1 MLNVFQKIKCPPK
14 VEDLIKIELNQLPKI
29 QGNTIKDREIRRLKS
44 YSDLIQ
50 RYIDF
55 VKSFPRLD
63 DLHPFYKESIEIYAG
78 KNIGEI
84 KNCLAIT
91 SRASLNAIIIL
102 KKYIGLIK
110 KLDESNSNKLMRQ
123 GFGRASSILRQ
134 KKDCIDWLIDLAK
147 TLRKMKYID
156 PELPTVIVAGAPNV
170 GKSTLVTKISSG
182 KPEIAN
188 YPFTTRDIHVG
199 HFYIRE
205 NQIQVI
211 DTPGI
216 LDRPN
221 SQRNQIERK
230 AINALKNL
238 KGIVVFL
245 FDVSKQALYSP
256 EEQINILKDTL
267 TLSKKIIIAINKI
280 DEMHKEYYDKVIEY
294 LNKSNLDFTEISA
307 EKEIGI
313 DKLKEKILKLLA
325 EEYELI

>member
-1 MLNVFQKIKCPPK
+1 MLNIFQKIKCPPK

-55 VKSFPRLD
+55 VKSFPKLD
-63 DLHPFYKESIEIYAG
+63 DLHPFYKEAIEIYAG
-78 KNIGEI
+78 KSLGEI
-84 KNCLAIT
+84 KNYLAIT
-91 SRASLNAIIIL
+91 NRASLNAIIIL
-102 KKYIGLIK
+102 KKYIALIK
-110 KLDESNSNKLMRQ
+110 KSDESVSNKLMRQ

-134 KKDCIDWLIDLAK
+134 KKEYIDCLIDLAK
-147 TLRKMKYID
+147 TLKKMKYID
-156 PELPTVIVAGAPNV
+156 PDLPTIIVSGAPNV

-188 YPFTTRDIHVG
+188 YPFTTKDIHVG
-199 HFYIRE
+199 HFRIKDT
-205 NQIQVI
+205 QVQVI

-216 LDRPN
+216 LDRPD

-238 KGIVVFL
+238 KGIVIFM
-245 FDVSKQALYSP
+245 FDVSKEALYTP
-256 EEQINILKDTL
+256 EEQINIFKDTL
-267 TLSKKIIIAINKI
+267 SLSKKTIQVINKI
-280 DEMHKEYYDKVIEY
+280 DEINKDYYDKIVEY
-294 LNKSNLDFTEISA
+294 LNKNNLSFIEISA
-307 EKEIGI
+307 EKELGI
-313 DKLKEKILKLLA
+313 DKLKEKISEILQ